1 MWRGW
6 RKWIFFIHSFLYV
19 RHRCTLDAIII
30 QYLRWVQEMRWRLF
44 CSVHPQFSVLWFS
57 LQISG
62 YCSCCPVS
70 LTEKEPSCC
79 LWQNVL
85 WGTAK
90 ALSSLH
96 IITGRDNGMLSRYAC
111 ICFLLLFFS
120 YKIKPKIY
128 CQLEQLFCLN
138 NWGDTVHKSSN
149 EWMRF
154 TSTKAGMG

>member
-70 LTEKEPSCC
+70 LTEKEPQLLSVTKCAVGYSQSSEQSSHHHWQRQWHALQIC
-79 LWQNVL
+79 LYLFSFVVFFLQDKTQNLLPAWTTVL
-85 WGTAK
+85 
-90 ALSSLH
+90 
-96 IITGRDNGMLSRYAC
+96 
-111 ICFLLLFFS
+111 
-120 YKIKPKIY
+120 
-128 CQLEQLFCLN
+128 LEQLRRHC
-138 NWGDTVHKSSN
+138 
-149 EWMRF
+149 
-154 TSTKAGMG
+154 A

>member
-1 MWRGW
+1 M
-6 RKWIFFIHSFLYV
+6 KKMYFFTHSFSYV

-30 QYLRWVQEMRWRLF
+30 QYLRWVQEMRRLF
-44 CSVHPQFSVLWFS
+44 CSVHPQLSVLWFS
-57 LQISG
+57 LQMSG
-62 YCSCCPVS
+62 YCSCRPVS
-70 LTEKEPSCC
+70 LTENEPSWC
-79 LWQNVL
+79 LWQNGL

-96 IITGRDNGMLSRYAC
+96 TITDRDNGMLSRCAC

-120 YKIKPKIY
+120 YKIKPQVY

-154 TSTKAGMG
+154 TSTKAGTG